1 MLIILSF
8 PSGENNLK
16 VILYILLTIF
26 FHKLPLLASENECQ
40 GAKLRIINK
49 ITAEKVFYDV
59 PLSQTLELD
68 NAKIII
74 FRCIKIEEDGTDDE
88 IALISHKLVSKQDK
102 TNFLGWVFKSSQY
115 LNVPVNPTFDIK
127 LEECLVNDPIFLK
140 KSFEIL

>member
-1 MLIILSF
+1 MNFFSSILFLIIFFKF
-8 PSGENNLK
+8 P
-16 VILYILLTIF
+16 IT
-26 FHKLPLLASENECQ
+26 ASEIECQ

-49 ITAEKVFYDV
+49 ITAEKVFYDI

-74 FRCIKIEEDGTDDE
+74 FRCIKIEKEGGDDE
-88 IALISHKLVSKQDK
+88 IALISHKLDSKLEK
-102 TNFLGWVFKSSQY
+102 KKFLGWIFKSSQY

>member
-1 MLIILSF
+1 MKLNF

-16 VILYILLTIF
+16 VLFNIVFIF
-26 FHKLPLLASENECQ
+26 FFLKIPLSASEVECQ

-74 FRCIKIEEDGTDDE
+74 YRCVKIEKEGSDDE
-88 IALISHKLVSKQDK
+88 IALISHKHDSNVDK
-102 TNFLGWVFKSSQY
+102 NHFLGWIFKSSQY

-127 LEECLVNDPIFLK
+127 LEECLLNDPIFLK
-140 KSFEIL
+140 KSYEIL

>member
-1 MLIILSF
+1 M
-8 PSGENNLK
+8 GENNLK
-16 VILYILLTIF
+16 SAVFVFLALFLKF
-26 FHKLPLLASENECQ
+26 SLLASLESEIECQ

-49 ITAEKVFYDV
+49 ITAEKIFYDI

-74 FRCIKIEEDGTDDE
+74 FRCIKIEKEGTDDE
-88 IALISHKLVSKQDK
+88 IALISHKLDSKLDK
-102 TNFLGWVFKSSQY
+102 GNFLGWVFKSSQY

-127 LEECLVNDPIFLK
+127 LEECLINDPIFLK

>member
-1 MLIILSF
+1 LKAIFYIFLLLFFLKFPILA
-8 PSGENNLK
+8 
-16 VILYILLTIF
+16 T
-26 FHKLPLLASENECQ
+26 ENECQ

-49 ITAEKVFYDV
+49 ITSEKVFYDI

-74 FRCIKIEEDGTDDE
+74 FRCVKIEKEGIDDE
-88 IALISHKLVSKQDK
+88 IALISHKLDSKLEERS
-102 TNFLGWVFKSSQY
+102 FLGWVFKSSQY

-127 LEECLVNDPIFLK
+127 LEKCLVNDPIFLK

>member
-1 MLIILSF
+1 MLTILSF
-8 PSGENNLK
+8 LSGENNLK
-16 VILYILLTIF
+16 VLFYIHLTLF
-26 FHKLPLLASENECQ
+26 FLKFPLLASENECQ

-74 FRCIKIEEDGTDDE
+74 FRCMKIEENGADDE
-88 IALISHKLVSKQDK
+88 IALISHRLVSRQDK
-102 TNFLGWVFKSSQY
+102 TDFLGWIFKSSQY
-115 LNVPVNPTFDIK
+115 LNAPVNPTFDIK

>member
-1 MLIILSF
+1 MISNFLL
-8 PSGENNLK
+8 GENNLNYFS
-16 VILYILLTIF
+16 YILFLLF
-26 FHKLPLLASENECQ
+26 FLKFPILASETECQ

-49 ITAEKVFYDV
+49 ITAEKVFYDI

-74 FRCIKIEEDGTDDE
+74 FRCMKIEKEDGDDD
-88 IALISHKLVSKQDK
+88 IALISHKLDSKLEK
-102 TNFLGWVFKSSQY
+102 RKFLGWIFKSSQY

>member
-1 MLIILSF
+1 M
-8 PSGENNLK
+8 GENNLK
-16 VILYILLTIF
+16 LFFYIFLTF
-26 FHKLPLLASENECQ
+26 FFLKFQLFASENECQ

-49 ITAEKVFYDV
+49 ITAEKVFYDI

-74 FRCIKIEEDGTDDE
+74 FRCIKIEKDGTDDE
-88 IALISHKLVSKQDK
+88 IALISHKLENRS
-102 TNFLGWVFKSSQY
+102 FLGWIFKSSQY

-127 LEECLVNDPIFLK
+127 LEECLINDPIFLK

>member
-1 MLIILSF
+1 MQ
-8 PSGENNLK
+8 
-16 VILYILLTIF
+16 VIFYILLTLF
-26 FHKLPLLASENECQ
+26 CLKFPLLASENECQ

-74 FRCIKIEEDGTDDE
+74 FRCMKIEENGADDE
-88 IALISHKLVSKQDK
+88 IALISHRLVSRQDK
-102 TNFLGWVFKSSQY
+102 TDFLGWIFKSSQY
-115 LNVPVNPTFDIK
+115 LNAPVNPTFDIK

>member
-1 MLIILSF
+1 L
-8 PSGENNLK
+8 GENNLNFFSS
-16 VILYILLTIF
+16 ILFSIF
-26 FHKLPLLASENECQ
+26 FLIFSITASETDCQ

-74 FRCIKIEEDGTDDE
+74 FRCMKIDKEGGDDE
-88 IALISHKLVSKQDK
+88 IALISHKLDSKLEK
-102 TNFLGWVFKSSQY
+102 RKFLGWIFKSSQY

>member
-1 MLIILSF
+1 M
-8 PSGENNLK
+8 GENNLNYFSS
-16 VILYILLTIF
+16 ILFLLF
-26 FHKLPLLASENECQ
+26 FLKFPIIASETECQ

-49 ITAEKVFYDV
+49 ITAEKVFYDI

-74 FRCIKIEEDGTDDE
+74 FRCMKIEKEGGDDD
-88 IALISHKLVSKQDK
+88 IALISHKLDSKLEK
-102 TNFLGWVFKSSQY
+102 RKFLGWIFKSSQY

>member
-1 MLIILSF
+1 M
-8 PSGENNLK
+8 GENNLNNFS
-16 VILYILLTIF
+16 YILFLLF
-26 FHKLPLLASENECQ
+26 FLKFPIIASETECQ

-49 ITAEKVFYDV
+49 ITAEKVFYDI

-74 FRCIKIEEDGTDDE
+74 FRCIKIEKEGGDDE
-88 IALISHKLVSKQDK
+88 IALISHKLDSKLEK
-102 TNFLGWVFKSSQY
+102 KKFLGWIFKSSQY

>member
-1 MLIILSF
+1 M
-8 PSGENNLK
+8 GENNLK
-16 VILYILLTIF
+16 SAVFVFLALFLKF
-26 FHKLPLLASENECQ
+26 SLLASLESEIECQ

-49 ITAEKVFYDV
+49 ITAEKIFYDI

-74 FRCIKIEEDGTDDE
+74 FRCIKIEKEGTDDE
-88 IALISHKLVSKQDK
+88 IALISHKLDSKLDK
-102 TNFLGWVFKSSQY
+102 GNFLGWVFKSSQY

>member
-1 MLIILSF
+1 MNLFFSF
-8 PSGENNLK
+8 LFLTFLLK
-16 VILYILLTIF
+16 FPIS
-26 FHKLPLLASENECQ
+26 ASETECQ

-49 ITAEKVFYDV
+49 ITAEKVFYDI

-74 FRCIKIEEDGTDDE
+74 FRCMKIEKEDGDDE
-88 IALISHKLVSKQDK
+88 IALISHKLDSKLEK
-102 TNFLGWVFKSSQY
+102 KKFLGWIFKSSQY

>member
-1 MLIILSF
+1 M
-8 PSGENNLK
+8 GENNLNYFS
-16 VILYILLTIF
+16 YILFLLF
-26 FHKLPLLASENECQ
+26 FLKFPIIASETECQ

-49 ITAEKVFYDV
+49 ITAEKVFYDI

-74 FRCIKIEEDGTDDE
+74 FRCMKIEKEGGDDE
-88 IALISHKLVSKQDK
+88 IALISHELDSKLEKQK
-102 TNFLGWVFKSSQY
+102 FLGWIFKSSQY
-115 LNVPVNPTFDIK
+115 LNVPVNPTYDIK